1 MQRLTK
7 EQAIIL
13 TGYTGIT
20 CCAFHLFH
28 EDVEKRVGRPVFT
41 HEMGTEGFMER
52 VRDLYREDFI
62 ALVYVGDGHA
72 SL

>member
-41 HEMGTEGFMER
+41 HELGSEEFMER
-52 VRDLYREDFI
+52 VRDLYRDDFI